1 MVLLPRGWAVLQVKD
16 VLVKLGTAIY
26 LHKEQIKQ
34 AEKAKDAVDYLAGLG
49 ILGSQEDKG
58 TA

>member
-1 MVLLPRGWAVLQVKD
+1 VLQVKD